1 MQRKGKTFIVSGPS
15 GVGKSTVLKALFDQ
29 RTDLY
34 FSISATTRD
43 PRPGEVDGV
52 HYHFIPAEEFHRM
65 VEEDEFLE
73 YAEYVGNFYGTPKKY
88 VDRAMDDGRDVILD
102 IEIQGAN
109 QICAKRPETVRIF
122 IAPPSW
128 VELERRLTARGTD
141 SQEVIQSRLL
151 RAKVELQTAS
161 SYDYL
166 VINDTV
172 EQAVT
177 ELAAI
182 LCAEHC
188 RPAERLEPTTP
199 DTPAT
204 GDESQLMLWVSGML
218 VCALGAGLMLRR
230 KKEN

>member
-88 VDRAMDDGRDVILD
+88 VDRAMDDGRDGILD

-109 QICAKRPETVRIF
+109 QICAKRTETVSSSLPPHGWSWSGGSPPV
-122 IAPPSW
+122 APT
-128 VELERRLTARGTD
+128 VRR
-141 SQEVIQSRLL
+141 SSRAACCGP
-151 RAKVELQTAS
+151 RWSCKPP
-161 SYDYL
+161 
-166 VINDTV
+166 
-172 EQAVT
+172 AVT
-177 ELAAI
+177 TI
-182 LCAEHC
+182 WSSTI
-188 RPAERLEPTTP
+188 PW
-199 DTPAT
+199 
-204 GDESQLMLWVSGML
+204 S
-218 VCALGAGLMLRR
+218 RR
-230 KKEN
+230 